1 LGLAPKFNK
10 QHQKKQMNLLIL
22 TNNPNRASFRQRIA
36 IYQNFLK
43 SNGINCDMVRIPSA
57 SLARRQLFKQA
68 VKYDG
73 VLLHKKGL
81 NFIDAFF
88 LRRYSK
94 KIIYDLDDA
103 VMYKDQIPERYSRL
117 RFRRFARS
125 AELAD
130 MIITGNSYLAEQAS
144 KFNQNVVILPTGL
157 DTKAYRAQTGIQNDE
172 KIRLVWIGSRSTL
185 KYLAEIKPAL
195 EQIGSHFSNVTLR
208 IICDDFFDLKNMEVE
223 KIQWSLKKQ
232 AADLA
237 TSHIG
242 LAPLPDNRFT
252 RGKCG
257 FKILQY
263 QVAGL
268 PVVASPVGV
277 NSEYA
282 RQDVTAFHAVNIHD
296 WTEKISQL
304 IVDPQLRKQMGNKGT
319 EHVQNFDTSII
330 GKKLLELIKQC
341 LEARL

>member
-1 LGLAPKFNK
+1 
-10 QHQKKQMNLLIL
+10 MNLLIL

-36 IYQNFLK
+36 IYQGFLQA
-43 SNGINCDMVRIPSA
+43 NGVNCEVVRIPSV
-57 SLARRQLFKQA
+57 SLARRRLFKQTA
-68 VKYDG
+68 KYDG
-73 VLLHKKGL
+73 VFLHKKGL

-88 LRRYSK
+88 LPRYSK
-94 KIIYDLDDA
+94 KIIYDFDDA
-103 VMYKDQIPERYSRL
+103 IMYRDEIPKRNSWVRI
-117 RFRRFARS
+117 RRFARS
-125 AELAD
+125 AKLAD
-130 MIITGNSYLAEQAS
+130 MVIAGNSYLAEHAS
-144 KFNQNVVILPTGL
+144 RFNQNVVILPTGL
-157 DTKAYRAQTGIQNDE
+157 DINAYKVKTGIQNDG

-208 IICDDFFDLKNMEVE
+208 IICDDFFDLKNIEVE
-223 KIQWSLKKQ
+223 KFQWSLEKQ

-263 QVAGL
+263 EAAGL

-277 NSEYA
+277 NSEYV
-282 RQDVTAFHAVNIHD
+282 RQNVTAFLATNNHEWI
-296 WTEKISQL
+296 EKISQL
-304 IVDPQLRKQMGNKGT
+304 IENPQLRRQMGNKGLD
-319 EHVQNFDTSII
+319 HVRSFDTSII
-330 GKKLLELIKQC
+330 GKKLLELIKKC
-341 LEARL
+341 LTG

>member
-1 LGLAPKFNK
+1 
-10 QHQKKQMNLLIL
+10 MNLLIL

-36 IYQNFLK
+36 IYQNYLGA
-43 SNGINCDMVRIPSA
+43 NGINCEVVRIPSA
-57 SLARRQLFKQA
+57 SLARQRLFRQAAKH
-68 VKYDG
+68 DG
-73 VLLHKKGL
+73 VFLHKKGL

-88 LRRYSK
+88 LPKYSK

-103 VMYKDQIPERYSRL
+103 IMYKDKFPERASRV

-125 AELAD
+125 AKLAD
-130 MIITGNSYLAEQAS
+130 MVITGNSYLAEHAS
-144 KFNQNVVILPTGL
+144 RFNRNVVVLPTGL
-157 DTKAYRAQTGIQNDE
+157 DINAYKVQTSFQNDG

-195 EQIGSHFSNVTLR
+195 EQIGTQFSNVTLR
-208 IICDDFFDLKNMEVE
+208 IVCDDFFDLKNMEVE
-223 KIQWSLKKQ
+223 KIQWSLEKQ
-232 AADLA
+232 VIDLA

-263 QVAGL
+263 QAVGL

-277 NSEYA
+277 NSEYV
-282 RQDVTAFHAVNIHD
+282 QQNVTAFLATNNEE
-296 WTEKISQL
+296 WTETITEL
-304 IVDPQLRKQMGNKGT
+304 IEKPQLRREMGNKGL
-319 EHVQNFDTSII
+319 EQVRNFDTSII
-330 GKKLLELIKQC
+330 GKKLLELIKNC
-341 LEARL
+341 LES